1 MVFLSLVHLAP
12 IRSHPPPPRPHR
24 GHLVPSTPPPVL
36 VTVGRMIGT
45 VGDAGNPFFRHRWP
59 RLPLLRAL
67 PWAPLASWLWTSSVL
82 RPSFRMSACIGRH
95 RPGQTKDRVGT
106 RAWDRNLEP
115 TPSSAVLQTSLRSWV
130 IPRRRSAR
138 CNQPQCRSAC
148 HGGAEPLGCSRGRN
162 TDPWLVLCLAK
173 IAADFDVVLHQKAL
187 EYTP

>member
-1 MVFLSLVHLAP
+1 MHLAP

-82 RPSFRMSACIGRH
+82 RPSFQMSACIGRH

-130 IPRRRSAR
+130 IQGEDLR
-138 CNQPQCRSAC
+138 
-148 HGGAEPLGCSRGRN
+148 GATNRNADLLVMGVPSHWAAQEVEIQILG
-162 TDPWLVLCLAK
+162 LCFA
-173 IAADFDVVLHQKAL
+173 
-187 EYTP
+187 